1 MSFIIGLC
9 NTQMRYPPVNQ
20 IIRMGFTLKFQHKL
34 LRIRTSVILT
44 QWFGAKL
51 RLAAKDGQ
59 QKGSINTVRLR
70 LA

>member
-1 MSFIIGLC
+1 MSFVIGVC
-9 NTQMRYPPVNQ
+9 NAKLRYPTVNQ
-20 IIRMGFTLKFQHKL
+20 IIRMGFTLKFKGKL

-59 QKGSINTVRLR
+59 QKGSFNTVRLR